1 MHGRLQRLKPVL
13 NGLVIYLMVW
23 AIFNCSESS
32 PQLATFDGGVVYE
45 DEFLDHYQKYLS
57 VTGLKDNLLDRKK
70 ILRSVVHEKLI
81 LKNWQE
87 KDLDDHPEVV
97 EVLRRQEE
105 QALLDALW
113 QEKQAVGTQ
122 PNPEALAAML
132 VQERTKYHILEV
144 PFQDLATAHSI
155 SNVWAGSHGSVDP
168 RDLGFVLL
176 EDVHPRLLKTIAK
189 LEDGEVSDPIRI
201 GQGYVLIKLVERQIP
216 PLIRP
221 RDFAVA
227 QERLRQEWTVNQSDS
242 IMNAYTQE
250 VLAGL
255 DVNFSHAGFSVLLD
269 MLANTSKAALRARI
283 AESNQLK
290 LVLCSTN
297 EGDWTLEMFMPH
309 LLDSRPEHLNSI
321 IDETDIQ
328 KLISGLLV
336 RQSLIAEAREV
347 GLHKQDL
354 TREAI
359 QKRQNLWRIKTWQ
372 ERFADT
378 VSIHQD
384 YLKNLNQNELNKN
397 SKIPRRDV
405 EFFVFQDSGRAH
417 KAYENLQTENLGVNV
432 TSDLDSRLEMPSN
445 GKMGWVT
452 AEDLGLAAKLVF
464 SQELNT
470 WTKPWY
476 YGGEFFLFRS
486 IEAKDDPVDVDLARE
501 NLELLVR
508 SQGAPVQL
516 EQALL
521 AMEKSNH
528 AIIYQDRIKQIP
540 YIQLSGSVD
549 ES

>member
-1 MHGRLQRLKPVL
+1 MSGNFLPRTLVLKA
-13 NGLVIYLMVW
+13 LVAAMILV
-23 AIFNCSESS
+23 ALHNCSDSS
-32 PQLATFDGGVVYE
+32 SELAAFDGGVVQTH
-45 DEFLDHYQKYLS
+45 EFLNHYQKYLT
-57 VTGLKDNLLDRKK
+57 VTGLKDNLPDREK
-70 ILRSVVHEKLI
+70 ILRSVLHEKLI

-87 KDLDDHPEVV
+87 NALDDQPEVE

-113 QEKQAVGTQ
+113 QKRSSNTAQ
-122 PNPEALAAML
+122 PDPKALAAML
-132 VQERTKYHILEV
+132 VQERTRYHIQEAA
-144 PFQDLATAHSI
+144 FQDHASAVSMSKTWSGSQASI
-155 SNVWAGSHGSVDP
+155 DYT
-168 RDLGFVLL
+168 DLGFLLL
-176 EDVHPRLLKTIAK
+176 EDVHPRLMEKISK
-189 LEDGEVSDPIRI
+189 MKSGEVSDPIRM
-201 GQGYVLIKLVERQIP
+201 GQGYLLIKLVEKQFP
-216 PLIRP
+216 PFIRP
-221 RDFAVA
+221 RDFAAA
-227 QERLRQEWTVNQSDS
+227 QERLHREWTVNQSDS
-242 IMNAYTQE
+242 IINSYTQE
-250 VLAGL
+250 VLSRL
-255 DVNFSHAGFSVLLD
+255 DVDYSAEGTSVLLN
-269 MLANTSKAALRARI
+269 LIATTSKASLRGHI
-283 AESNQLK
+283 AESNQSNLI
-290 LVLCSTN
+290 LCSTK
-297 EGDWTLEMFMPH
+297 EGDWTLEMLIPH

-321 IDETDIQ
+321 IDKTDIQ

-354 TREAI
+354 IREAI

-384 YLKNLNQNELNKN
+384 YLKNLNQNELNNN
-397 SKIPRRDV
+397 SKIPRRNV

-417 KAYENLQTENLGVNV
+417 RAYENLHTEDLSVKV
-432 TSDLDSRLEMPSN
+432 TSDLNSRLELPSD

-452 AEDLGLAAKLVF
+452 AEDLGFAAKLVF
-464 SQELNT
+464 SQDLNT

-486 IEAKDDPVDVDLARE
+486 VEAKNDPVNVDLARE

-540 YIQLSGSVD
+540 FIQLSGNVD